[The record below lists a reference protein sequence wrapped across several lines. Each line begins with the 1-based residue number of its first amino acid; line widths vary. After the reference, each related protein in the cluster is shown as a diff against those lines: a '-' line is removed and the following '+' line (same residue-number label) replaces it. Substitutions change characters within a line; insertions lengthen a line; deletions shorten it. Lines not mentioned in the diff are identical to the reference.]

1 MSKTASIIL
10 IVFLLPLVLFSQR
23 KNEGFKYHIKKT
35 SLPIKIDGEIDQAW
49 SETQTATDF
58 NMVLP
63 MDTSKAFVR
72 TEVKMTYDNEQ
83 LYLIAICYVDEG
95 QPFMVES
102 LKRDFSFGKND
113 NFLLFMDPFDDQ
125 TNGFSFGSNAAGAQ
139 WDGIMYNGGSV
150 DLNWDNKWSSDVKN
164 YPDKWIWEAAIPFK
178 TIRYKKGI
186 KNWGINFSRLDI
198 TKAEKSSW
206 TPVPRQFPTASLA
219 YTGQLIWDEAPPV
232 VSSNVSVIPY
242 MLGGASK
249 NHQSNQPTSY
259 KKQIGLDAKVAV
271 TSALNLDLTIN
282 PDFSQVEVDRQVTN
296 LDRFELFFP
305 ERRQFFLENGDQFS
319 NFGYTTI
326 RPFFSR
332 RIGLNAPIQFGARL
346 SGKLNKEWRM
356 GFMNMQTERV
366 ASTLTPSQ
374 NYTVMALQRKVFAR
388 SNVGLLIVNR
398 DQILQQNEKD
408 PVYQANPYNRNIGL
422 EYNLASSNNLWTGKA
437 VLLRSFAKSNTKE
450 DWVHAANLQYS
461 SRKWTISWQQE
472 YVGKQ
477 YTAEVGY
484 VPRKDYFKTSPSITR
499 IFFSRNKKIT
509 SHAIKLFSYNY
520 FSSQL
525 KSTDNTSV
533 IMYTLTLRN
542 QSTFTQWVS
551 NDYVRL
557 LQPFDPTNFG
567 KDTLATGTKHQWNA
581 TGTEFSS
588 KPQQLFTYQFSTR
601 VGGYYANGRRFFIS
615 SDLGYRFQPYVSIS
629 LSTSYNH
636 ISLPKPWNTTDF
648 WLIGPRFDVT
658 FTNRLFFTTFIQYN
672 NQQKNI
678 NLNTRFQWRYK
689 PASDIYL
696 VYTDNY
702 FPAPFNVKNRAV
714 VLKFNYW
721 WNL

>member
-1 MSKTASIIL
+1 MTKTASIIF
-10 IVFLLPLVLFSQR
+10 IVFILPLALFSQR
-23 KNEGFKYHIKKT
+23 KNESFKYHIKKT
-35 SLPIKIDGEIDQAW
+35 SSPIKIDGEIDPVW
-49 SETQTATDF
+49 NETETASDF

-63 MDTSKAFVR
+63 MDTSKGFVR
-72 TEVKMTYDNEQ
+72 TEVKMTYDNDQ

-150 DLNWDNKWSSDVKN
+150 DLNWDNKWSSNVKN

-206 TPVPRQFPTASLA
+206 APVPRQFPTASLA
-219 YTGQLIWDEAPPV
+219 YTGQLIWDQPPPEIG
-232 VSSNVSVIPY
+232 SNISIIPY

-249 NHQSNQPTSY
+249 NYEKNTPSNY
-259 KKQIGLDAKVAV
+259 RKQIGLDAKVAV

-388 SNVGLLIVNR
+388 SNIGLLIVNR
-398 DQILQQNEKD
+398 DQILQRNEKD
-408 PVYQANPYNRNIGL
+408 PSYLTNPYNRNIGL

-437 VLLRSFAKSNTKE
+437 VILRSFAKSNTKE

-461 SRKWTISWQQE
+461 SRKWNVSWQQE

-484 VPRKDYFKTSPSITR
+484 VPRKDYFKASPSITR

-509 SHAIKLFSYNY
+509 SHAVKLFSFNF

-533 IMYTLTLRN
+533 LMYTLTLRN
-542 QSTFTQWVS
+542 QSTFTQWIS
-551 NDYVRL
+551 NDYVKL

-581 TGTEFSS
+581 VGTEFSS

-601 VGGYYANGRRFFIS
+601 IGGYYANGRRFFIS

-629 LSTSYNH
+629 LSTSYNN
-636 ISLPKPWNTTDF
+636 ISLPKPWNTTNF
-648 WLIGPRFDVT
+648 WLVGPRFDVT
-658 FTNRLFFTTFIQYN
+658 FTNKLFFTTFIQYN

>member
-1 MSKTASIIL
+1 M
-10 IVFLLPLVLFSQR
+10 IVLLFPLALLSQR

-35 SLPIKIDGEIDQAW
+35 TAPIEIDGVIDQSW
-49 SETQTATDF
+49 SETETATDF
-58 NMVLP
+58 HMVLP
-63 MDTSKAFVR
+63 MDTSKATVK
-72 TEVKMTYDNEQ
+72 TVVKMSYDNEN
-83 LYLIAICYVDEG
+83 LYIIAICFKDDG
-95 QPFMVES
+95 QSYMVES

-150 DLNWDNKWSSDVKN
+150 DLNWDNKWSSNVKN
-164 YPDKWIWEAAIPFK
+164 YPDKWVWEAAIPFK

-219 YTGQLIWDEAPPV
+219 YTGQLIWDQPPPEIG
-232 VSSNVSVIPY
+232 SNVSVIPY

-249 NHQSNQPTSY
+249 NYEQNKPSSY

-319 NFGYTTI
+319 NFGYATI

-346 SGKLNKEWRM
+346 SGKLNKDWRM

-366 ASTLTPSQ
+366 ASTFSPAQ

-398 DQILQQNEKD
+398 DQILQKDEKA
-408 PVYQANPYNRNIGL
+408 PIYNSNPYNRNIGF
-422 EYNLASSNNLWTGKA
+422 EYNLASANNLWTGKA
-437 VLLRSFAKSNTKE
+437 VVLRSFSKSNTKE

-484 VPRKDYFKTSPSITR
+484 VPRKDYFKASPSISR
-499 IFFSRNKKIT
+499 LFFSRNKKIT
-509 SHAIKLFSYNY
+509 SHGIKLFSYNY
-520 FSSQL
+520 FSSRL
-525 KSTDNTSV
+525 KLTDNTSV
-533 IMYTLTLRN
+533 MMYTLTLRN

-551 NDYVRL
+551 NDYVKL
-557 LQPFDPTNFG
+557 LQPFDPTNFS
-567 KDTLATGTKHQWNA
+567 KDTLATGTKHQWFA
-581 TGTEFSS
+581 TGTEFMS
-588 KPQQLFTYQFSTR
+588 KPQKLFTYLFSTR
-601 VGGYYANGRRFFIS
+601 YGGYYANGKRFFIS

-636 ISLPKPWNTTDF
+636 ISLPKPWNETSF

-658 FTNRLFFTTFIQYN
+658 FTNKLFFTTFIQYN

-702 FPAPFNVKNRAV
+702 YPAPFNVKNRAI

>member
-1 MSKTASIIL
+1 
-10 IVFLLPLVLFSQR
+10 
-23 KNEGFKYHIKKT
+23 
-35 SLPIKIDGEIDQAW
+35 
-49 SETQTATDF
+49 
-58 NMVLP
+58 
-63 MDTSKAFVR
+63 
-72 TEVKMTYDNEQ
+72 
-83 LYLIAICYVDEG
+83 
-95 QPFMVES
+95 
-102 LKRDFSFGKND
+102 
-113 NFLLFMDPFDDQ
+113 
-125 TNGFSFGSNAAGAQ
+125 
-139 WDGIMYNGGSV
+139 
-150 DLNWDNKWSSDVKN
+150 
-164 YPDKWIWEAAIPFK
+164 
-178 TIRYKKGI
+178 
-186 KNWGINFSRLDI
+186 
-198 TKAEKSSW
+198 
-206 TPVPRQFPTASLA
+206 
-219 YTGQLIWDEAPPV
+219 
-232 VSSNVSVIPY
+232 
-242 MLGGASK
+242 
-249 NHQSNQPTSY
+249 
-259 KKQIGLDAKVAV
+259 
-271 TSALNLDLTIN
+271 
-282 PDFSQVEVDRQVTN
+282 
-296 LDRFELFFP
+296 
-305 ERRQFFLENGDQFS
+305 
-319 NFGYTTI
+319 
-326 RPFFSR
+326 
-332 RIGLNAPIQFGARL
+332 
-346 SGKLNKEWRM
+346 
-356 GFMNMQTERV
+356 MQTERV
-366 ASTLTPSQ
+366 ASSLTPSQ

-408 PVYQANPYNRNIGL
+408 PVYQVNPYNRNIGL